1 MQSALIYQ
9 IKNKE
14 SVMLRFVAWAVVVA
28 VFAGCGGEVE
38 KESSGAGN
46 QVFAASFN
54 PDDAP
59 TVEFSVPDMM
69 CPEGCGVAV
78 EGILSKQPGVKGV
91 VIDFEGK
98 TAKVAIEE
106 GTFDEEKAL
115 AALIDKQFLNS
126 KLKTESVA
134 KPQAADGAVVQ

>member
-1 MQSALIYQ
+1 
-9 IKNKE
+9 
-14 SVMLRFVAWAVVVA
+14 MLRLIACAVVVVA
-28 VFAGCGGEVE
+28 IAGCGGEVE
-38 KESSGAGN
+38 KESSIVGGN
-46 QVFAASFN
+46 QVTAATFV
-54 PDDAP
+54 PEGAP
-59 TVEFSVPDMM
+59 VVEFSVPDMM

-106 GTFDEEKAL
+106 GKFDEEKAL

-126 KLKTESVA
+126 KLKTESA
-134 KPQAADGAVVQ
+134 HAEAESDAAVQ